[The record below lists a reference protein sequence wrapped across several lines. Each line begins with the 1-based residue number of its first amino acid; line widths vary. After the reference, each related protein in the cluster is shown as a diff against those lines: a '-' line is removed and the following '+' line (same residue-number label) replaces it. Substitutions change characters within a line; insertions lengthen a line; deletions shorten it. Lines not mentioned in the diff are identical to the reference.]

1 MGYKRRVALRLII
14 ADDDALARALIEAI
28 VERDRELELVGSAE
42 DAERAIELAKEHQ
55 PDVAVLDWVMPGG
68 GGEAAA
74 REILRRSPD
83 TKILA
88 LTTPETRT
96 VDVAEVRGVLAK
108 GSPPRRAAPGD
119 PAKPRAASGQS
130 NAHNPRP
137 VRVQP
142 ACGPGRIPDRLGR
155 APVRI
160 TGRARYDR
168 RPVGAAE
175 IVAIAA
181 AGMAAGA
188 INTLV
193 GSGTLITFPVLLAF
207 GYSPVTANVSNNVG
221 LVPGSVAG
229 AIGYRRELEG
239 QRTRALR
246 FALASALGAVTGA
259 VLLLVLPAEAF
270 KAIVPVFIAIALVSV
285 VLQPRLDRLVAS
297 RRPPPDAHGT
307 GLPRVLVYL
316 AGVYGGY
323 FGAAQGILLLAILGL
338 ALPDDLQRVN
348 ALKNVLAGVVNGVA
362 AVIFILVAD
371 IAWGPA
377 ALIAAGSVVGAQL
390 AARYGRRMSARALR
404 AVIVAVGIAAIVQ
417 LVT

>member
-1 MGYKRRVALRLII
+1 M
-14 ADDDALARALIEAI
+14 DA
-28 VERDRELELVGSAE
+28 
-42 DAERAIELAKEHQ
+42 
-55 PDVAVLDWVMPGG
+55 
-68 GGEAAA
+68 
-74 REILRRSPD
+74 
-83 TKILA
+83 T
-88 LTTPETRT
+88 
-96 VDVAEVRGVLAK
+96 EV
-108 GSPPRRAAPGD
+108 
-119 PAKPRAASGQS
+119 
-130 NAHNPRP
+130 
-137 VRVQP
+137 
-142 ACGPGRIPDRLGR
+142 
-155 APVRI
+155 
-160 TGRARYDR
+160 
-168 RPVGAAE
+168 
-175 IVAIAA
+175 VAIAA

-246 FALASALGAVTGA
+246 FALASAVGATTGA
-259 VLLLVLPAEAF
+259 VLLLVLPASAF

-285 VLQPRLDRLVAS
+285 IFQPRLDRLVAH

-307 GLPRVLVYL
+307 GLPRLGVYL

-338 ALPDDLQRVN
+338 ALPDGLQRIN

-362 AVIFILVAD
+362 ALVFILAAD

-377 ALIAAGSVVGAQL
+377 ALIAGGSVVGAQL
-390 AARYGRRMSARALR
+390 AARYGRRLSAEALR
-404 AVIVAVGIAAIVQ
+404 AAIVAVGVAAIVQ